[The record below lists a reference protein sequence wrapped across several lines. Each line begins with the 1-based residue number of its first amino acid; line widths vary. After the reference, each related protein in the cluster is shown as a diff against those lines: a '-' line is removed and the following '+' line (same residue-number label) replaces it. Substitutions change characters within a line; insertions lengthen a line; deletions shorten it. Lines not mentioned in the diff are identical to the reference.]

1 LCTAKAGESG
11 GTFAMNANFSL
22 TIAASNYSG
31 TYMGTVEYLVV

>member
-1 LCTAKAGESG
+1 
-11 GTFAMNANFSL
+11 MNANFSL